1 MATDN
6 MAGLFATPE
15 QYQQAQLAQVQ
26 DQAVQMARLT
36 PAQRASANMQIAGYQ
51 LGSGIAGAF
60 GAQDPMLQR
69 QAQRRALIQQ
79 TNMAD
84 PQSLVQA
91 IQASSNDPELGA
103 FLMGKYK
110 ELTGIQKEQSVIE
123 KNKAWEASKTDSEKK
138 RNLLSQVEQDLADNK
153 PVAPADLNRARL
165 AWAQETKP
173 RMFQDPTTGTIQ
185 TVPGVDVNLFPN
197 LGKTLTNGGS
207 GGGNKMAGVI
217 ETPKSAALKEAEVAT
232 AQSAITSID
241 DSLNA
246 VKGIRDLR
254 TGSIST
260 NPWLVG
266 TLKNYPSAAMA
277 QEDLVK
283 TITQG
288 KVIDTIAEMK
298 AQSKTGATGFG
309 ALSGRE
315 LDLLE
320 SKARRLNPQS
330 PTFETDLKY
339 IEDSLINNKKKIETS
354 LSKKQAAMPSSPANN
369 AAGTEGR
376 IAILQQEYA
385 KAQQMGNQAD
395 MAGLTRELATLGAKP
410 LTTEVQNKY
419 TAEQKIQ
426 MTLKAS
432 GLADNPANRERVVN
446 KLKAEK
452 HL

>member
-6 MAGLFATPE
+6 TAGLFATPE
-15 QYQQAQLAQVQ
+15 QYQQARIDQQRAQ
-26 DQAVQMARLT
+26 AIQMAQLDPFQQGQANIQMGMNRL
-36 PAQRASANMQIAGYQ
+36 ADVGAGV
-51 LGSGIAGAF
+51 LGI
-60 GAQDPMLQR
+60 QDPMLQR

-91 IQASSNDPELGA
+91 IQASTNDPELSSY
-103 FLMGKYK
+103 LLGKYK
-110 ELTGIQKEQSVIE
+110 EITGIQKEQSVIE
-123 KNKAWEASKTDSEKK
+123 KNKAWESAKTDSEKK
-138 RNLLSQVEQDLADNK
+138 RNLLSDVEQKLAENK
-153 PVAPADLNRARL
+153 PVDPTELNRARL

-185 TVPGVDVNLFPN
+185 TVPGVDSNLFPN
-197 LGKTLTNGGS
+197 LGKALISSGGV
-207 GGGNKMAGVI
+207 GGNKMAGVI
-217 ETPKSAALKEAEVAT
+217 ETPKSTALKEAEVAT

-283 TITQG
+283 TITAG

-309 ALSGRE
+309 ALNGRE
-315 LDLLE
+315 LDQLE
-320 SKARRLNPQS
+320 AKARRLNPQS

-339 IEDSLINNKKKIETS
+339 IEDNLISNKKKIETA
-354 LSKKQAAMPSSPANN
+354 LSKKQASLPNANN

-385 KAQQMGNQAD
+385 KAQQMNNQAD

-410 LTTEVQNKY
+410 LTTGVQKS
-419 TAEQKIQ
+419 TLTFEQKVQ
-426 MTLKAS
+426 KTMAANPGAS
-432 GLADNPANRERVVN
+432 RAAVEAQLRAAGH
-446 KLKAEK
+446 K
-452 HL
+452 